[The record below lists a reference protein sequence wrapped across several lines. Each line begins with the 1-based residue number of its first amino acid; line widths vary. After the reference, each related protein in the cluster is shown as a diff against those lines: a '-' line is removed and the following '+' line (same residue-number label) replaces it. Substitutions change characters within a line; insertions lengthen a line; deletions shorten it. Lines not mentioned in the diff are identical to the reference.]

1 MKLLLDE
8 NLSPRL
14 IELLSEP
21 YPESKHVQDVGLG
34 EADDAQVWTYAK
46 THGFAIV
53 SKDSDFADM
62 SALKGWP
69 PKVIWIRLGNC
80 TTAAIDMVLRNSVQA
95 VHRFGDGEAACLM
108 LGRHP

>member
-14 IELLSEP
+14 VEMLSNV
-21 YPESKHVQDVGLG
+21 YPDSQHVAHVGLG
-34 EADDAQVWTYAK
+34 EADDADVWAYAK

-53 SKDSDFADM
+53 SRDSDFADM

-69 PKVIWIRLGNC
+69 PRVIWIRVGNC
-80 TTAAIDMVLRNSVQA
+80 RTAVIEMVLINSVQA
-95 VHRFGDGEAACLM
+95 VHRFGEGEAACLM
-108 LGRHP
+108 LGRR

>member
-14 IELLSEP
+14 VALLSDV
-21 YPESKHVQDVGLG
+21 YPGSQHVEDVGLD
-34 EADDAQVWTYAK
+34 ETDDAQVWAYAK
-46 THGFAIV
+46 AHGFAIV
-53 SKDSDFADM
+53 SRDSDFADM

-80 TTAAIDMVLRNSVQA
+80 RTAVIEMVLRNSVQA
-95 VHRFGDGEAACLM
+95 VHRFGDGQAGCLV
-108 LGRHP
+108 LGRR

>member
-14 IELLSEP
+14 TELLSDV
-21 YPESKHVQDVGLG
+21 YPDSRHVVEAGLG
-34 EADDAQVWTYAK
+34 ESNDAEVWAYAEA
-46 THGFAIV
+46 HGLAIV
-53 SKDSDFADM
+53 SRDSDFADM

-80 TTAAIDMVLRNSVQA
+80 RTAVIEMLLRNSVEA
-95 VHRFGDGEAACLM
+95 VRRFGDGEAACLM
-108 LGRHP
+108 LGRR

>member
-14 IELLSEP
+14 VALLSDV
-21 YPESKHVQDVGLG
+21 YPDSQHVEDVGLG
-34 EADDAQVWTYAK
+34 ETDDAQVWAYAE

-53 SKDSDFADM
+53 SRGSDFADM

-80 TTAAIDMVLRNSVQA
+80 KTAVIEMVLRNSVDA
-95 VHRFGDGEAACLM
+95 VQRFGDGEAACLM
-108 LGRHP
+108 LGRR

>member
-1 MKLLLDE
+1 VKLLLGE

-14 IELLSEP
+14 VELLSDV
-21 YPESKHVQDVGLG
+21 YPGSQHVEDVGL
-34 EADDAQVWTYAK
+34 EETDDARVWAYAK
-46 THGFAIV
+46 THWSAII
-53 SKDSDFADM
+53 SRDSDFADM

-80 TTAAIDMVLRNSVQA
+80 RTSVIEMVLRNSVQA

-108 LGRHP
+108 LGRR